1 MLQTAAFV
9 NCPDQKMDLTRLVI
23 ACVALLLA
31 TPAHAQFLSFRDVL
45 NRPDRPQPDHKIA
58 YAAGPQQYGELWL
71 PKSGAG
77 PHPVVLMI
85 HGGCWRA
92 DLPGPELLAWQAD
105 AIRAKGIAVW
115 SITYRRLGHEG
126 GGYPGTF
133 QDVAAGADHLRS
145 IAAQYK
151 LDVNRVVTTGHSA
164 GGHLALWLPA
174 RKNLPASSPLK
185 TTNPLAIHG
194 AVPVAGVGDLAW
206 GGGFVGAACGADTVS
221 RLVDEK
227 ARGKDAWVDTSPAAL
242 LPLGIPQ
249 TLVSGVYDP
258 IVAPA
263 HAGRWQKLATDK
275 GDKVTLRTFDG
286 AGHFEIIAPWT
297 EPGKGVVDAIAEA
310 IKALGR

>member
-1 MLQTAAFV
+1 MTLTASRI
-9 NCPDQKMDLTRLVI
+9 LS
-23 ACVALLLA
+23 ACLAALLLMA
-31 TPAHAQFLSFRDVL
+31 ASADAQFLSFRDVL
-45 NRPDRPQPDHKIA
+45 SRPDRPQPDHKIA
-58 YAAGPQQYGELWL
+58 YGSGPHHYGELWL
-71 PKSGAG
+71 PKAGAG

-105 AIRAKGIAVW
+105 AIRAQGIAVW

-151 LDVNRVVTTGHSA
+151 LDLNRVVTTGHSA

-174 RKNLPASSPLK
+174 RKNLPTSSPLK
-185 TTNPLAIHG
+185 TASPLAIHG
-194 AVPVAGVGDLAW
+194 AVPVAGVGDLAY
-206 GGGFVGAACGADTVS
+206 GADFVGAACGPDTIPG
-221 RLVDEK
+221 LVKEK
-227 ARGKDAWVDTSPAAL
+227 ERGKEAWADTSPAAM

-249 TLVSGVYDP
+249 TMVSGLYDP

-263 HAGRWQKLATDK
+263 HARRYQMLAGRKSESVKLL
-275 GDKVTLRTFDG
+275 TLEES
-286 AGHFEIIAPWT
+286 AHFEIISPWT
-297 EPGKGVVDAIAEA
+297 AQGKSVVEAIVGVV
-310 IKALGR
+310 KGLPK

>member
-1 MLQTAAFV
+1 MTLARPVFAHIAA
-9 NCPDQKMDLTRLVI
+9 
-23 ACVALLLA
+23 ALAFLA
-31 TPAHAQFLSFRDVL
+31 VSAHAQLLSFRDVL

-58 YAAGPQQYGELWL
+58 YGSGPQQYGELWL
-71 PKSGAG
+71 PKNAAG

-92 DLPGPELLAWQAD
+92 DLPGPELLAWQAE

-133 QDVAAGADHLRS
+133 QDVAAGADHLRELKDK
-145 IAAQYK
+145 YR
-151 LDVNRVVTTGHSA
+151 LDLNRVVTTGHSA

-174 RKNLPASSPLK
+174 RKNLPAASPLK
-185 TTNPLAIHG
+185 TANPLAIHG

-206 GGGFVGAACGADTVS
+206 GAGYVGGACGTDTVS

-227 ARGKDAWVDTSPAAL
+227 ARGKDAWQDTSPAAL

-249 TLVSGVYDP
+249 DLISGLYDP

-263 HAGRWQKLATDK
+263 HARRWFDLAKAK
-275 GDKVTLRTFDG
+275 GDKPGLHNMADV
-286 AGHFEIIAPWT
+286 GHFEIIAPWT
-297 EPGKGVVDAIAEA
+297 EAGRNTVDVIVSMVRM
-310 IKALGR
+310 LPR